1 MIKPGEKA
9 SGVRWRWVLIVGAGA
24 AALTFA
30 LMYLTINVYAAVLS
44 ILSRGDVD
52 WAALDRFAGIMAV
65 WGLPALYWLLITGA
79 AAWLVRSLGAAT
91 ARQGVVAG
99 LVSAAG
105 LQVIGLAFGPPL
117 LRELVLYPLLGAA
130 GGWLG
135 SVLGKAALDGR
146 DALYRASRAVAAAT
160 NAREIADA
168 IGENLAD
175 TEVEQLSLWSISTPG
190 DAEGQLTLELLA
202 SRATQAAIWPSDRR
216 LDAARLPA
224 LSGLRRQSSRF
235 VRRRELPP
243 PERGAWRQQGIRSA
257 LLVPLASPGD
267 GPDGL
272 LVVASPR
279 RWRFTRGK
287 VRAYETVGAQAALA
301 LENLRL
307 VDEARWS
314 AELVERKRLAHEIHD
329 TLIQGFASIV
339 MNLEAAEG
347 SLGQDSASVR
357 RHVDEARRTARENLA
372 EARRIVW
379 ALQPGALE
387 QASLPE
393 ALWRLAEKW
402 SEGSGANAS
411 VSLTGTI
418 RPLPPETEVTLLRAA
433 QEALTNVRKHARA
446 SRAMLT
452 LSYMDDR
459 VVLDAKD
466 DGVGFDPDGTRPVWS
481 EGGAMGFGLKAM
493 RERVGR
499 AGGAL
504 LVESEPGRGT
514 TLVVEL
520 PVPADGGA
528 ISGGGAR
535 EETP

>member
-1 MIKPGEKA
+1 MVKPGKML
-9 SGVRWRWVLIVGAGA
+9 SGMRWVLVVGAGV

-52 WAALDRFAGIMAV
+52 RAALDRFAGIMAV

-79 AAWLVRSLGAAT
+79 VAWLVRSLGAAT

-117 LRELVLYPLLGAA
+117 LRELIVYPLLGVA

-135 SVLGKAALDGR
+135 SVLGKAALAER
-146 DALYRASRAVAAAT
+146 EALYRASRAVAAAA
-160 NAREIADA
+160 NAREIAAA

-175 TEVEQLSLWSISTPG
+175 TEVEQLSLWSIASPP
-190 DAEGQLTLELLA
+190 DAEGPLTLELLA
-202 SRATQAAIWPSDRR
+202 SRAPQAAMIWPSDRR

-224 LSGLRRQSSRF
+224 LSGLRRQSSRL
-235 VRRRELPP
+235 VQRRELPA
-243 PERGAWRQQGIRSA
+243 PERGVWRRQGIRSA

-272 LVVASPR
+272 LVVASPS
-279 RWRFTRGK
+279 RWGFTRGK

-314 AELVERKRLAHEIHD
+314 AELGERKRLAHEIHD

-347 SLGQDSASVR
+347 SLGRDSVSVQ

-387 QASLPE
+387 QAPLPE
-393 ALWRLAEKW
+393 ALARLAEKW
-402 SEGSGANAS
+402 SEVSGATAS
-411 VSLTGTI
+411 VTLTGTI

-446 SRAMLT
+446 RRSVLT

-459 VVLDAKD
+459 VALDVRD
-466 DGVGFDPDGTRPVWS
+466 DGVGFDPDGTSPVWS
-481 EGGAMGFGLKAM
+481 EGATTGFGLKAM

-520 PVPADGGA
+520 PVPADGGT
-528 ISGGGAR
+528 ISGAGTR
-535 EETP
+535 EGTL